1 MMLYPAANIVKITLS
16 TKKNEKNYTFP
27 MTFQSKI
34 DTFPMVFESKTTFFQ
49 YVHSICVLTKFIEI
63 DDVANKNSGSSFGG
77 LVFLFYFPANALK
90 KRKEKKEKSFGTP
103 LFRAIPLL

>member
-16 TKKNEKNYTFP
+16 NKKNEKNYTFP

-49 YVHSICVLTKFIEI
+49 YVHSICVAYQVIEI

-77 LVFLFYFPANALK
+77 LGFFSYFCAQIAQ
-90 KRKEKKEKSFGTP
+90 
-103 LFRAIPLL
+103 